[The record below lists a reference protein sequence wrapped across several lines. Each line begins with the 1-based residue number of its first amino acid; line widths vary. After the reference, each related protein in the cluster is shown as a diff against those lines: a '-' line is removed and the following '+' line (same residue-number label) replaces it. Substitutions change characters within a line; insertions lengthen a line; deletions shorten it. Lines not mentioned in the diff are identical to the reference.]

1 MPLAQLARRQLLRP
15 LTAAATAMRLRPLSA
30 SLLMYLSALRGMR
43 GGATFAAA
51 VMPPSDFSHLGLSDI
66 GQTSTAVPDTEHRTP
81 ITRLECMPER
91 GCMHACMCAC
101 MYMYACMHV
110 CMYVHVCMHA

>member
-30 SLLMYLSALRGMR
+30 SLLMYLSTLRGMR

-66 GQTSTAVPDTEHRTP
+66 GQTSTAVPDTEHKRP
-81 ITRLECMPER
+81 ITRLECMLER
-91 GCMHACMCAC
+91 RCMHACMCAC
-101 MYMYACMHV
+101 M
-110 CMYVHVCMHA
+110 CMYVCMHACVDACMDA